1 MKKRIFAICD
11 LEENYARNLT
21 EYLNERKCTPFEVHA
36 FTNLESLAD
45 FAGKNPIEL
54 LLISTDVMCDEV
66 KKLEID
72 RVIILSDG
80 ESLDRIKDRPH
91 VYKYQASDSLIAEVM
106 NYYAESGPL
115 LPGAMFSDGDGRMKL
130 VGVYSPLNRVGKT
143 SFALTMG
150 EILGEKQK
158 VLYLNLEEYSGF
170 EELFAQKYHSDISDL
185 IYFARQK
192 EGNLIFKI
200 NGMIQTIGKLDYIPP
215 AFSPCDLREV
225 HLEEWLQFIREL
237 GACGEY
243 DVLILDLGNQIEECY
258 QILNQCKEV
267 YMPVLEDPI
276 SRAKIL
282 QFEKSLRALELSEL
296 QEKIRKLHLPEWKGH
311 GAGQELIERLV
322 KGRLG
327 DYIRRLLAEEDN
339 RVDSL
344 L

>member
-1 MKKRIFAICD
+1 MEVTYQRDLDHNYMILENETVTGEEYTVRMMEHNAI
-11 LEENYARNLT
+11 
-21 EYLNERKCTPFEVHA
+21 P
-36 FTNLESLAD
+36 
-45 FAGKNPIEL
+45 EL
-54 LLISTDVMCDEV
+54 LKCQLRRLNGKTYLYYEITSRQPVSQIYEISTMKSRDIKMLLSGIQNGLTKARQYLLNFENFLLDPEYIYMDPENGKVQLCYCPGLV
-66 KKLEID
+66 LE
-72 RVIILSDG
+72 L
-80 ESLDRIKDRPH
+80 
-91 VYKYQASDSLIAEVM
+91 SLI
-106 NYYAESGPL
+106 
-115 LPGAMFSDGDGRMKL
+115 
-130 VGVYSPLNRVGKT
+130 
-143 SFALTMG
+143 
-150 EILGEKQK
+150 
-158 VLYLNLEEYSGF
+158 
-170 EELFAQKYHSDISDL
+170 H
-185 IYFARQK
+185 IY
-192 EGNLIFKI
+192 
-200 NGMIQTIGKLDYIPP
+200 
-215 AFSPCDLREV
+215 
-225 HLEEWLQFIREL
+225 LEEWLQFIREL